1 MDYSPETDPK
11 RPNLS
16 RVVNRFIDKQSKARQ
31 YSFKEIPKSL
41 FKTSSQSLWSTV
53 DPNLSF
59 HSTLGRSY
67 ADSPE
72 TFMTESYVYKPESAV
87 QKPVFKQTKLTLH
100 KLAVA
105 IDNFEVR
112 KGITFN
118 SAKVTPL
125 VSRLKAP
132 ETILPVYSSI
142 ERRGNANFS

>member
-1 MDYSPETDPK
+1 
-11 RPNLS
+11 
-16 RVVNRFIDKQSKARQ
+16 
-31 YSFKEIPKSL
+31 
-41 FKTSSQSLWSTV
+41 
-53 DPNLSF
+53 
-59 HSTLGRSY
+59 
-67 ADSPE
+67 
-72 TFMTESYVYKPESAV
+72 MTESYVYQPESAV

-105 IDNFEVR
+105 IDNFDVR